1 MLNKKTFVKI
11 VSSAIIISLA
21 GSFNTL
27 AASAAVQKSNKN
39 QSEVNVVL
47 KDGDKSIVEMSNKKT
62 GEKAYIVTLKKEVI
76 NKDTK
81 VKTNKSILKSL
92 DNLDAQAKVDRLN
105 KLEVSGKIDN
115 NIEVG
120 TKTEF
125 QIVSTEEQAKEL
137 TTTSKSNATY
147 LASSNFWHNSYVE
160 DYSSWAGHGYHI
172 HLSSTDA
179 SYVVNMG
186 WLSSD
191 AVIAALGEAGVYT
204 GGTAIIIGAV
214 VTGAIVTVGW
224 KEANSDGSLDIW
236 SPDSM
241 RNQNGSTL
249 IKVGS
254 NWYYI

>member
-11 VSSAIIISLA
+11 VSSAIIVSLA

-47 KDGDKSIVEMSNKKT
+47 KNGDKSIVEMSNKKT
-62 GEKAYIVTLKKEVI
+62 GEKAYIVTLKKEVT

-81 VKTNKSILKSL
+81 VKTNNSILKSL

-105 KLEVSGKIDN
+105 KLELSGKIDN

-120 TKTEF
+120 TRTEF
-125 QIVSTEEQAKEL
+125 QIVSTKEQANEL
-137 TTTSKSNATY
+137 TTS
-147 LASSNFWHNSYVE
+147 LASSKFWHNSYIQ
-160 DYSSWAGHGYHI
+160 DYSSWAGHGYHV

-204 GGTAIIIGAV
+204 GGTAIIIGAL

-224 KEANSDGSLDIW
+224 KEANDDGSLDIW